1 MNNPEIKGT
10 ALIYIDP
17 DAKEGLDSAKIYWL
31 KKALNRM
38 LKMILDSAK
47 KLSKKLSPSRQI
59 TNGPSGGVERAD
71 SLVPE
76 GRGVAQLHKKVL
88 KWKRPKS

>member
-1 MNNPEIKGT
+1 MKNRVKHNNPEIKGT

-47 KLSKKLSPSRQI
+47 KALKKALPHSR
-59 TNGPSGGVERAD
+59 
-71 SLVPE
+71 
-76 GRGVAQLHKKVL
+76 
-88 KWKRPKS
+88 